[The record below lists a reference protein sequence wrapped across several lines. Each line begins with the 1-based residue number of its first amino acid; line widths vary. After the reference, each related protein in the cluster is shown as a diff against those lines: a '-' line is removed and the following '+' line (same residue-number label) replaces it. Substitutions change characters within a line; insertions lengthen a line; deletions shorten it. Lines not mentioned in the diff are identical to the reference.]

1 MPKYNIFAKTTW
13 TIELILEVI
22 LVSLY
27 GGALLSPYVSP
38 QIVSIPAVLN
48 LAFPIIFLFFVL
60 MTVVYLL
67 RRRWK
72 YLIIHAILLIISISY
87 LKSYFPITLKENE
100 ATQDLRVMTY
110 NVSGFLPNR
119 ANSLSAENII
129 RNSEANIVCLQEA
142 ILSRDEA
149 ENALAFRKKF
159 GKVYPH
165 RDAHFDYKTHS
176 QGLVLLSKYP
186 IVKKH
191 VIEYPYKT
199 DGNASVAYLIRLP
212 NDKKLLLV
220 NNHMESYRLTKKEKD
235 SYTNVTK
242 ENFFKRIPSLVREL
256 YGRLGKP
263 LSKRAQASREV
274 QKEVKHLKDTYKPD
288 YTIITGDM
296 NDTPMSY
303 TYSKMRSSL
312 RDAYEDK
319 GMGIG
324 ISYNEPLFYFR
335 IDHLFYDERMT
346 VLRAK
351 LPRYKWSSDH
361 NPLIVDFALPNQ

>member
-27 GGALLSPYVSP
+27 GGGLLSPYVSP

-129 RNSEANIVCLQEA
+129 RNSEADIVCLQEA

-312 RDAYEDK
+312 RDAYKDK

-324 ISYNEPLFYFR
+324 VSYNEPLFYFR

>member
-27 GGALLSPYVSP
+27 GGGLLSPYVSP

-100 ATQDLRVMTY
+100 AVQDLRVMTY

-129 RNSEANIVCLQEA
+129 RNSEADIVCLQEA

-324 ISYNEPLFYFR
+324 VSYNEPLFYFR

>member
-27 GGALLSPYVSP
+27 GGGLLSPYVSP

-100 ATQDLRVMTY
+100 AVQDLRVMTY

-129 RNSEANIVCLQEA
+129 RNSEADIVCLQEA

-312 RDAYEDK
+312 RDAYKDK

-324 ISYNEPLFYFR
+324 VSYNEPLFYFR

>member
-27 GGALLSPYVSP
+27 GGGLLSPYVSP

-263 LSKRAQASREV
+263 LSKRAQASSEV

-303 TYSKMRSSL
+303 TYSKMRGSL

-324 ISYNEPLFYFR
+324 VSYNEPLFYFR

>member
-27 GGALLSPYVSP
+27 GGGLLSPYVSP

-100 ATQDLRVMTY
+100 AVQDLRVMTY

-324 ISYNEPLFYFR
+324 VSYNEPLFYFR

>member
-38 QIVSIPAVLN
+38 QIISIPAVLN
-48 LAFPIIFLFFVL
+48 LAFPLIFLFFAL
-60 MTVVYLL
+60 MTIAHLL

-72 YLIIHAILLIISISY
+72 YLILHVILLILSAGY
-87 LKSYFPITLKENE
+87 LKSYFPITLKETE
-100 ATQDLRVMTY
+100 EIQDLRVMTY

-129 RNSEANIVCLQEA
+129 RDSEANIVCLQEA
-142 ILSRDEA
+142 ILSRDED
-149 ENALAFRKKF
+149 ENAQAFRKKF
-159 GKVYPH
+159 GKIYPH
-165 RDAHFDYKTHS
+165 RDAHFDYKTHT
-176 QGLVLLSKYP
+176 QGLVLLSKHP
-186 IVKKH
+186 IMKKH

-199 DGNASVAYLIRLP
+199 DGNASVAYLIKLP

-235 SYTNVTK
+235 NYTNVTK
-242 ENFFKRIPSLVREL
+242 ENFFKRIPTLVREL

-263 LSKRAQASREV
+263 LSKRALASKEV
-274 QKEVKHLKDTYKPD
+274 QKEVQRLKDAYKPD

-303 TYSKMRSSL
+303 TYCKMRGTL
-312 RDAYEDK
+312 KDAYEDK
-319 GMGIG
+319 GSGIG
-324 ISYNEPLFYFR
+324 ASYNEPLFYFR
-335 IDHLFYDERMT
+335 IDHLFYDEQMT